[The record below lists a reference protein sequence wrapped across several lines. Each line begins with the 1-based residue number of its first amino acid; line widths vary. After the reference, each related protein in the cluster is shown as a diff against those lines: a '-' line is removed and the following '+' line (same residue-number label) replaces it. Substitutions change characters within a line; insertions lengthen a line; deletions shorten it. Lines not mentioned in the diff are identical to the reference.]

1 MVRAGS
7 AYASSGVTLAALA
20 VAALLTGCASQGDS
34 AADGR
39 GAAPTTTTATSQSR
53 VVAPGRPGETAEVI
67 EPGEP
72 FEVTGGGH
80 NEVDISFVE
89 HMIPHH
95 RQALKMAELA
105 PDRASDSRVLALA
118 ERVMAA
124 QGPELVA
131 LEGWLTQRGLPVP
144 EESTG
149 GEHSHGSMPGMVT
162 PFQMQ
167 LLEDSEGREFDELFL
182 VYMGNHH
189 AGAVGMAE
197 PVALGGLDTV
207 AIEVAAD
214 ISVTQSAEINRMR
227 DILDDL

>member
-1 MVRAGS
+1 MVRAGF
-7 AYASSGVTLAALA
+7 AYASSGVVLAAVA
-20 VAALLTGCASQGDS
+20 VAALLAGCGAQDD
-34 AADGR
+34 ADADGR
-39 GAAPTTTTATSQSR
+39 GVAPATTTATSQSR

-72 FEVTGGGH
+72 FEVTGDGY

-105 PDRASDSRVLALA
+105 PHRASHERVLRLA
-118 ERVMAA
+118 ERVNAA
-124 QGPELVA
+124 QAPELVA
-131 LEGWLTQRGLPVP
+131 MEGWLTQRGLPVP

-182 VYMGNHH
+182 VYMSNHH
-189 AGAVGMAE
+189 AGAVDMAE
-197 PVALGGLDTV
+197 PVALGGVDTI
-207 AIEVAAD
+207 AIEMAAD
-214 ISVTQSAEINRMR
+214 ISVTQSAEIDRMR